1 MPSRPVRSAA
11 ALALATSAGSFAY
24 VGTAAPA
31 QAAGYDG
38 YCRTSSGVTVVVDF
52 RELGGGIAVRCAP
65 VGSGASGVQALQA
78 AGIPVEG
85 TRQYGLAFV
94 CRLYGK
100 PSATTELPGGY
111 HETCGRTPPPNA
123 HWWYTQAPNGGS
135 WSASGDGASSS
146 HVIPGG
152 FEGWAFSEGGTNYSP
167 RFTPTRPAAP
177 KPPATHTTSPPPA
190 PPRRTTSTAPHTSK
204 TIAPTGNSTSSSG
217 SPPKSTASSSAAHPA
232 TKRAAENTRSKSAA
246 HSTSSK
252 AKHNKESSSSPAVA
266 GGSSGGPTNVAGAP
280 MTNSDD
286 LIKHSEKSSGI
297 NATTVVGGIVLAALV
312 VGGGAVAIIRRR
324 TLG

>member
-11 ALALATSAGSFAY
+11 ALALATSATSFAY
-24 VGTAAPA
+24 VGSAAPA

-65 VGSGASGVQALQA
+65 VGGGASGVQALQA

-85 TRQYGLAFV
+85 TRQYGLAFI
-94 CRLYGK
+94 CRLYGE

-146 HVIPGG
+146 HVIAGG
-152 FEGWAFSEGGTNYSP
+152 FEGWAFSQGGTNYSP

-177 KPPATHTTSPPPA
+177 KPPATHTTTRPPA
-190 PPRRTTSTAPHTSK
+190 PPRHTTTTAPKASK
-204 TIAPTGNSTSSSG
+204 TVAPKGNSTSSRVSQ
-217 SPPKSTASSSAAHPA
+217 PTSTVSSSAAHSA
-232 TKRAAENTRSKSAA
+232 TKKPADKTSSSAA
-246 HSTSSK
+246 RSSSSK
-252 AKHNKESSSSPAVA
+252 AKHSKGSSSSPAVA
-266 GGSSGGPTNVAGAP
+266 GASSGGPTNVAGAP